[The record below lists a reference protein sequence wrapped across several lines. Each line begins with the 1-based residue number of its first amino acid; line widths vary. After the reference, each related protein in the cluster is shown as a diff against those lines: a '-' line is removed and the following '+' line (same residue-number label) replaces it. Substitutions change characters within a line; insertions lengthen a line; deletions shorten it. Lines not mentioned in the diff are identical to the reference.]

1 MRVGR
6 RFENKPTFSQAE
18 GAHLSGAELGQDRDR
33 GSERCKREESRGVST
48 GTGLWD
54 RD

>member
-33 GSERCKREESRGVST
+33 GSERCREYGGGVGAKEKRAGV
-48 GTGLWD
+48 
-54 RD
+54 